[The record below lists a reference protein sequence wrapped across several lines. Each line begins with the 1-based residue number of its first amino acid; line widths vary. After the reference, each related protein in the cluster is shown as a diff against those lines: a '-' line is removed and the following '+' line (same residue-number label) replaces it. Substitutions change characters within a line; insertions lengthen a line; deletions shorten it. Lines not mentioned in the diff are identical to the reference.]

1 MLACRLKS
9 NIVILQTGLWSA
21 PKTAFKYPEYSEL
34 SVHLGQSYGFLSDL
48 SGTAQVTGSFL
59 QWPGGHTPLTRLSY
73 GNALILKSHDHVVAG
88 SKIWD
93 SASSARIKNTGA
105 GFLPAVL
112 PPASWGQEGSREI
125 HSKLCFFLGEYVKPD
140 DLDFVDGCMSS
151 YYQSVSSLLES
162 SGRFEAWSHG
172 PGTSSLANSV
182 SCNHDVC
189 DVLITSLVR
198 GVSEHAGKDQSCSAK
213 MFVK

>member
-1 MLACRLKS
+1 MKCTKNS
-9 NIVILQTGLWSA
+9 LQIPWIFRAVSA
-21 PKTAFKYPEYSEL
+21 FGSEL
-34 SVHLGQSYGFLSDL
+34 WLSVRSERDRSGDRVFSSMTWWTRVCLRVWTHASD
-48 SGTAQVTGSFL
+48 TD
-59 QWPGGHTPLTRLSY
+59 
-73 GNALILKSHDHVVAG
+73 LIWQRFNIESHDHVVAG
-88 SKIWD
+88 SVIWD
-93 SASSARIKNTGA
+93 SAPSAHIKNTGA

-112 PPASWGQEGSREI
+112 PPISSAQEGSREI

-140 DLDFVDGCMSS
+140 DLDFVDCCMSS

-189 DVLITSLVR
+189 NVLVTSLVR
-198 GVSEHAGKDQSCSAK
+198 GGVSEHAGKDQLC
-213 MFVK
+213 